1 MRARPRDAVRMLT
14 NQMIPHFHAQVREA
28 SEQPSRRRIGE
39 QMTLDRVATFFDVRG
54 TDTNGIDDLAR
65 NYLRYLQRNGATAEE
80 RLRQALGISNR
91 NDFVE
96 LDEYLMRLG
105 LVTIRG
111 GRALTQTGRRYL
123 DNLPDLR
130 HRIARQIS

>member
-1 MRARPRDAVRMLT
+1 M
-14 NQMIPHFHAQVREA
+14 REA
-28 SEQPSRRRIGE
+28 GEQPSRRRIGK
-39 QMTLDRVATFFDVRG
+39 QMTLDRVAAFFDARG
-54 TDTNGIDDLAR
+54 IDANGIDDPAR

-80 RLRQALGISNR
+80 RLRQALGIANR
-91 NDFVE
+91 NDFIE

-105 LVTIRG
+105 LVTIQG